1 MFLPGFTLIELLV
14 VIAIIAILAS
24 LLLPALSSAKERA
37 RRASCL
43 SNIHQ
48 FIMATH
54 IYAGDFQ
61 DYLPRGGTDNFNSN
75 DTHTPILST
84 ATKSNI
90 LQYASPLKVL
100 DCPNLAKS
108 FEQELNWRVQPQ
120 YGIAIGYHY
129 LGGHSNTPWPA
140 AGSVTNTWI
149 SPQKT
154 AEDPA
159 LVLVADLNVY
169 AYSYQRILAPHTARG
184 PVIRDELYF
193 ESNPSAY
200 RKGWQCRIA
209 RRLGR
214 LEGRLP
220 HEVLQR
226 LANVG
231 CGWLLRVVVKQ
242 LQRWLQDNGSRGRKP
257 SRQLTCPSNARAPS
271 DRGLDSYGRR

>member
-1 MFLPGFTLIELLV
+1 MKTCEEDVVSGANNGRRRILTARARPGSTGQAGPSRGQGFTLIELLV

-43 SNIHQ
+43 NNIRQ
-48 FIMATH
+48 FIMTAH
-54 IYAGDFQ
+54 IYAGDNQ
-61 DYLPRGGTDNFNSN
+61 DFLPRGDTDNRNTN

-108 FEQELNWRVQPQ
+108 FEKNEGWRVHPD

-129 LGGHSNTPWPA
+129 MGGHPNTPWPA
-140 AGSVTNTWI
+140 VAGITNIWT

-159 LVLVADLNVY
+159 FVLVADLNVY
-169 AYSYQRILAPHTARG
+169 AHSFQRILAPHTARG
-184 PVIRDELYF
+184 PVIRDEAYF
-193 ESNPSAY
+193 EENPGAY
-200 RKGWQCRIA
+200 QQKPGDIGAKG
-209 RRLGR
+209 G
-214 LEGRLP
+214 
-220 HEVLQR
+220 
-226 LANVG
+226 NVG
-231 CGWLLRVVVKQ
+231 LLDGSVAWKDIRQMRVY
-242 LQRWLQDNGSRGRKP
+242 RGSQMWDADG
-257 SRQLTCPSNARAPS
+257 AF
-271 DRGLDSYGRR
+271 GMW